1 MIIGKTQYQKLYKN
15 ESQRKKA
22 LKTAL
27 EIRKFELE
35 LYWKRA
41 TYYWTFIAGAFAA
54 YFLIC
59 KIEKSNIADLLTI
72 VSCLGFVFSIA
83 WYLANRGS
91 KYWTAN
97 WELHV
102 DYLEDDFQGPLYK
115 TVLDRKQFNLRDWE
129 RAYPFSV
136 AKINQVLNLY
146 VSVIWLFLIF
156 HSISLK
162 FNLLEPFKGF
172 NILVLCI
179 ISIIAINFHAEKSG
193 NRS

>member
-1 MIIGKTQYQKLYKN
+1 MIIGKTHYRKLY
-15 ESQRKKA
+15 ESEEQRKEA

-59 KIEKSNIADLLTI
+59 KIDNSNIADLLTI

-97 WELHV
+97 WELH
-102 DYLEDDFQGPLYK
+102 GK
-115 TVLDRKQFNLRDWE
+115 TRG
-129 RAYPFSV
+129 
-136 AKINQVLNLY
+136 
-146 VSVIWLFLIF
+146 
-156 HSISLK
+156 SLTE
-162 FNLLEPFKGF
+162 FYGE
-172 NILVLCI
+172 
-179 ISIIAINFHAEKSG
+179 
-193 NRS
+193 